1 MYNPGI
7 VIVMATGRTRGLV
20 GPDRLQKVTTIAVHH
35 AISDTHATKTFPEVH
50 IVRIRGSETKSLHT
64 NTPSFNRCLGHFI
77 SALYKSLYRLKHV
90 RVALIVEI
98 TTELN
103 FKRMSIFAY

>member
-20 GPDRLQKVTTIAVHH
+20 GPDRLQKVTTIAAHH

-64 NTPSFNRCLGHFI
+64 NTPSFNRCPGHLYQRYI
-77 SALYKSLYRLKHV
+77 SHY
-90 RVALIVEI
+90 IG
-98 TTELN
+98 
-103 FKRMSIFAY
+103 